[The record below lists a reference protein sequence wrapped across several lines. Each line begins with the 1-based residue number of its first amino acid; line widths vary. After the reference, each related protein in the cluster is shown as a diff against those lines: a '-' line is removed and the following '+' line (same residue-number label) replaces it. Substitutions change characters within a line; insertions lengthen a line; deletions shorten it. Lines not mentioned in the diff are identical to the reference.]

1 MRPVYKDLSRETRKM
16 VFIDRWPLW
25 QVPVVHVLMRNNF
38 QGKLLNKTL
47 QTGGLSIQLVT

>member
-16 VFIDRWPLW
+16 VFIDQWPLW

-47 QTGGLSIQLVT
+47 QIGGLSIQLVT